1 MATTV
6 AKLKTAPIKELHV
19 GKAYSW
25 LERAHH
31 CDFHLTTQLAYF
43 EMRTTK
49 RKMCIVCVHEY
60 EQDKANAL
68 AKQKA
73 KERAEK
79 REAKKLATAK
89 K

>member
-1 MATTV
+1 MATAT
-6 AKLKTAPIKELHV
+6 KTAPIKELHV
-19 GKAYSW
+19 GKAYNW
-25 LERAHH
+25 LERAHY
-31 CDFHLTTQLAYF
+31 CDLHLTQHLAYF
-43 EMRTTK
+43 EMKLTK

-79 REAKKLATAK
+79 REAKKLAETK